1 MSDATRGAQGPGGG
15 RGAGTEPLPHVDVHE
30 GDGPPLV
37 LVHGIMAGRALWA
50 ANLDAL
56 RAVCTPIV
64 VELYGHG
71 RSPTPSD
78 PQRYSPDAYVAV
90 LERLRERLGADRWL
104 LFGHSLGAAV
114 TLRYALV
121 HPERVIGHG
130 FSNSA
135 SALAGPGWRRR
146 MRDTADDEARRI
158 ELGGSEGLL
167 AHRMNPVGSRH
178 VVPAVRE
185 ALRAD
190 CHLLRPEGIAATV
203 RAVARA
209 ASLRDRV
216 AGNRPP
222 CLLVAGVREAAFSEP
237 AAHAE
242 AVMPALTTVR
252 VDAGHSPNAEA
263 PERFD
268 DVLTGFIRSLR

>member
-1 MSDATRGAQGPGGG
+1 MSDATGAAPGAPGGQVA
-15 RGAGTEPLPHVDVHE
+15 GAEPFPHVDVHP

-56 RAVCTPIV
+56 RAVCTPVV

-71 RSPTPSD
+71 RSPAPPD
-78 PQRYSPDAYVAV
+78 PERYGPDAYVAV
-90 LERLRERLGADRWL
+90 LERLRQRLGADRWL

-121 HPERVIGHG
+121 HPERVLGHG

-135 SALAGPGWRRR
+135 SALAGAGWRRR
-146 MRDTADDEARRI
+146 VLDTADDEARRI
-158 ELGGSEGLL
+158 VGGGSEGLL
-167 AHRMNPVGSRH
+167 AHPMNPVGSRH
-178 VVPAVRE
+178 LVPAVRE

-209 ASLRDRV
+209 DSLRDRV
-216 AGNRPP
+216 AGNRAP
-222 CLLVAGVREAAFSEP
+222 CLLVAGVREAAFTEP

-263 PERFD
+263 PHRFD